1 MSNNKKN
8 KKNESGSVAFTV
20 IFVLIGVFCGAF
32 MSRILGEVFDQ
43 FGMLAGLV
51 IELVLLAIAY
61 YLQTIIHEAGHLVFG
76 LATGYSFG
84 SFRVGSVMLVKENGK
99 LKIKKHSVAGTGG
112 QCLMVPPEI
121 VDGKMPVML
130 YNLGGVLMNLIAA
143 AISMV
148 FVILTAKIPLLFAFF
163 VMMVLAGIISALING
178 IPMKMA
184 MVNNDASNARELY
197 KNEEAM
203 RSFRNQF
210 AVVDALSKGTQ
221 LCDMPSD
228 WFFMP
233 SDAGMTNSITASA
246 AVFLENRLVAEGKL
260 DEALALINKIFATEN
275 ALVGLHVNLLINDK
289 IFIKLTSGELDE
301 ARALY
306 TEAGYSAFAKQMKN
320 NISVIRTEYAYKLL
334 CERDGAG
341 AAAVLE
347 RFEQSAKTH
356 PYEVELVTERE
367 LIALAGK
374 ETENK

>member
-1 MSNNKKN
+1 MSKNKKN
-8 KKNESGSVAFTV
+8 KNGSVAFTV
-20 IFVLIGVFCGAF
+20 IFVLIGMLCGVF
-32 MSRILGEVFDQ
+32 MTRILGDMFDE
-43 FGMLAGLV
+43 FGMIAGLV
-51 IELVLLAIAY
+51 IELLLFVVAY

-76 LATGYSFG
+76 LATGYGFG
-84 SFRVGSVMLVKENGK
+84 SFRVGSVMIVKENGK

-112 QCLMVPPEI
+112 QCLMVPPEM
-121 VDGKMPVML
+121 VDGRIPVML
-130 YNLGGVLMNLIAA
+130 YNLGGVIMNVIAA
-143 AISMV
+143 AISML
-148 FVILTAKIPLLFAFF
+148 FVMITASIPLLFAFF
-163 VMMVLAGIISALING
+163 VMMVLTGIISALANG
-178 IPMKMA
+178 IPMKMG

-210 AVVDALSKGTQ
+210 AVVDALSKGEE
-221 LCDMPSD
+221 LCNMPRD

-233 SDAGMTNSITASA
+233 SEKGMMNSITASA

-260 DEALALINKIFATEN
+260 DEALALIDKIFASEN

-306 TEAGYSAFAKQMKN
+306 TEANYAMFAKQMKN

-334 CERDGAG
+334 CELDTAG

-356 PYEVELVTERE
+356 PYSVELVTERE